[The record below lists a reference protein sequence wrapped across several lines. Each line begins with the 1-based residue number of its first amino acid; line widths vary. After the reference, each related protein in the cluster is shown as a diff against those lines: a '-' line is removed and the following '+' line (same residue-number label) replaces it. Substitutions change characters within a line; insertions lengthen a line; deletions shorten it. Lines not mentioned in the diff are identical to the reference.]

1 MAKRKVIS
9 KLGRTITSL
18 RFEYIYIEIFYKL
31 DFNAAMDC
39 FQVFIFNFYSSLLKI
54 LNQQREEFFTKGTI

>member
-18 RFEYIYIEIFYKL
+18 RFEYIYIEIFYIL

-39 FQVFIFNFYSSLLKI
+39 FQVFIFNFHSSLLKI
-54 LNQQREEFFTKGTI
+54 LNQQREEFFNKGTI